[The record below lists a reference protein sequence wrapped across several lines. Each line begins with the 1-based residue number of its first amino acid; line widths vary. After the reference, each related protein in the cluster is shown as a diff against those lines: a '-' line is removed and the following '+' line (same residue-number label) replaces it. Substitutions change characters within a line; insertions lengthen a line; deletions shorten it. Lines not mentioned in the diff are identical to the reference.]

1 MASSKFIIV
10 TVFSNEHGFVA
21 KLQQKS
27 SSTVAVEGLGV
38 QVSNKQLT
46 YYYPLATLAKPI
58 EELVGKEIMF
68 DPNMF
73 DVVEK
78 ELDLPNGEV
87 ATTKWC
93 YAPR

>member
-10 TVFSNEHGFVA
+10 TVFNNEHGFVA

-27 SSTVAVEGLGV
+27 SVTVVVEGLGTQV
-38 QVSNKQLT
+38 QEKQLT
-46 YYYPLATLAKPI
+46 YYYPMKQLAKPI

-68 DPNMF
+68 DPSAF

-78 ELDLPNGEV
+78 ELDLPNGAV

-93 YAPR
+93 YAQR

>member
-10 TVFSNEHGFVA
+10 TVFTNEHGFVA

-27 SSTVAVEGLGV
+27 SVTSVVEGLGT

-46 YYYPLATLAKPI
+46 YYYPMTTLAAPI
-58 EELVGKEIMF
+58 EQLVGKEINF
-68 DPNMF
+68 DPSNY

-78 ELDLPNGEV
+78 DCPIDGGEV

-93 YAPR
+93 YAKR

>member
-1 MASSKFIIV
+1 MASSKFIIM

-27 SSTVAVEGLGV
+27 SSTVVVEGLGT

-46 YYYPLATLAKPI
+46 YYYPMKTLALPI
-58 EELVGKEIMF
+58 DQLVGKEISF
-68 DPNMF
+68 DPTLF

-78 ELDLPNGEV
+78 ELELPSGDIAV
-87 ATTKWC
+87 TKWC
-93 YAPR
+93 YAAR